1 MVVIAVCVF
10 GFVSYQK
17 LPLTL
22 MPDISYPS
30 LTIRTEYPGTAPQ
43 EVETQISQ
51 PLEQQLAIV
60 SNLKTISSISRAEQS
75 DIIMEFSW
83 DTDMGQIAQEVR
95 EKLDRVRLP
104 EEATRPLI
112 LRYDPT
118 LDPIMRIGVTSSD
131 IPLDELRVIV
141 EDILQR
147 DLEGEEGIAAVRV
160 IGGLEEEYQVN
171 IDEHKLASLG
181 IDIQQVNTKLAQ
193 NNVNLPGGQLDE
205 GETRYMIR
213 TLNEFQSIQDMADI
227 VVAEKSGVDIRLRDF
242 ATVQRLH
249 KEREIITRVNG
260 VESTEIEI
268 FKEADANIVEV
279 ARMVRNRLFGLPEQI
294 KYVAESQDTPKTEE
308 DEGTKKGDAEKKPNL
323 RNHLQLTD
331 FIAYKMPSSVSL
343 EVLTDQSKFISA
355 SIEEVKSN
363 ALFGGLIAVCVLYLF
378 LRNIG
383 STLIIG
389 LTIPV
394 SVIATFAP
402 MHLSGVSLN
411 IISLGGLALGIGML
425 VDNSIVVLESIF
437 RCQEEGDDLKT
448 ATIRGVSEVGGA
460 VFAST
465 LTTIAVFFPIVFVE
479 GVAGQVFGDMSLTVV
494 FSLMASLLVALFFI
508 PMLASRKAFSQ
519 SNDANTEVPKISYFN
534 LAFVSRPFHRF
545 QERWNG
551 YNETFSV
558 KSFWRTPLFAL
569 LVVPFLLLS
578 VTLLIIE
585 LVFQIVGKVLE
596 SALLLVLLLVSFAG
610 KALAFALSL
619 TRPILAIAST
629 LIRSASRFYEGFLKR
644 ALQTRV
650 AVLAIAFGSFAL
662 CLYFVYPQIGNELIP
677 ETRQG
682 EFYIDSKLPVGT
694 PIESTAD
701 TIRSLEVL
709 LKADSR
715 VERFATKVGTEKGA
729 SSEAEEGEHT
739 SRITVV
745 MKQGAT
751 QQDEA
756 ALIQSIRENSRLLP
770 DLDLEID
777 YPVLFSSKAPIE
789 VELYGYDLDTM
800 KVVSKDVATT
810 LSEVPGI
817 VDVRSNL
824 QPGSPE
830 VQIIYDRKRIVQLG
844 LELRPIAEL
853 VRNKIQG
860 NVATTFRKLDRQI
873 DIRVRL
879 EEEDR
884 YGLADL
890 KKLVINPRGPFP
902 IQLSAIADFI
912 VKEGANEVRHIDQ
925 QRGTVIF
932 ANVDGID
939 LAEASRLIQS
949 ALRRFDFPSGFSFDI
964 SGQQEEMED
973 STASMLFALGLAL
986 FLVYIVMASQFE
998 SLLHP
1003 FIILFSVPLAMIGV
1017 LLTLLVGGWSL
1028 NILVFI
1034 GLIMLAGIVVNNA
1047 IVLVDYINKLRRNH
1061 DMGKQDAIQKACL
1074 VRFRPIIMTTLT
1086 TVLAMLPMALG
1097 MGEGAEI
1104 RVPLAITVISGLSA
1118 STLLTL
1124 VVIPCAYS
1132 LIVRES
1138 ESAGSVA
1145 AL

>member
-10 GFVSYQK
+10 GFVSYKK

-75 DIIMEFSW
+75 DIVMEFSW
-83 DTDMGQIAQEVR
+83 DSDMGQIAQEIR
-95 EKLDRVRLP
+95 EKMDRVRLP

-118 LDPIMRIGVTSSD
+118 LDPIMRIGVTSSE
-131 IPLDELRVIV
+131 IPMDELRIIV
-141 EDILQR
+141 EDVLQR

-181 IDIQQVNTKLAQ
+181 LDIQQVNTKLAQ
-193 NNVNLPGGQLDE
+193 NNVNIPGGQLDE

-213 TLNEFQSIQDMADI
+213 TLNEFQSIEDMENIAI
-227 VVAEKSGVDIRLRDF
+227 AKKGEVDIRLRDF
-242 ATVQRLH
+242 AIVEQQH
-249 KEREIITRVNG
+249 KELEIITRVNG
-260 VESTEIEI
+260 VESVEIEI

-279 ARMVRNRLFGLPEQI
+279 ARMVRNRLFGLPAQI
-294 KYVAESQDTPKTEE
+294 KYVKESKKTPKE
-308 DEGTKKGDAEKKPNL
+308 DNPEKVEASKKPNPKNNPNPRDHL
-323 RNHLQLTD
+323 RLTD
-331 FIAYKMPSSVSL
+331 FISYKMPSDTSI
-343 EVLTDQSKFISA
+343 EVLTDQSLFIKS
-355 SIEEVKSN
+355 SIDEVKSN

-378 LRNIG
+378 LRKLG
-383 STLIIG
+383 STFIISI
-389 LTIPV
+389 TIPV
-394 SVIATFAP
+394 SVVATFAP
-402 MHLSGVSLN
+402 MYLSDVSLN

-437 RCQEEGDDLKT
+437 RCQEEGDDIKT

-479 GVAGQVFGDMSLTVV
+479 GIAGQVFGDMALTVV
-494 FSLMASLLVALFFI
+494 FSLLASLLVALFFI
-508 PMLASRKAFSQ
+508 PMLASRGSMTG
-519 SNDANTEVPKISYFN
+519 SGNPRDKISYWDLSF
-534 LAFVSRPFHRF
+534 LIQPFGRF
-545 QERWNG
+545 RERWRAFFNH
-551 YNETFSV
+551 FSASKTV
-558 KSFWRTPLFAL
+558 RLIGR
-569 LVVPFLLLS
+569 FLLLLPFLVLSS
-578 VTLLIIE
+578 VILLIE
-585 LVFQIVGKVLE
+585 LVFQILGKLFQG
-596 SALLLVLLLVSFAG
+596 LLLLALFAVFVISKVGTFLLG
-610 KALAFALSL
+610 L
-619 TRPILAIAST
+619 TRPALALST
-629 LIRSASRFYEGFLKR
+629 FVIRSASSIYESFLR
-644 ALQTRV
+644 HSLNASIV
-650 AVLAIAFGSFAL
+650 VLAIAFGTFAF
-662 CLYFVYPQIGNELIP
+662 CAIYVYPKIGNELIP

-682 EFYIDSKLPVGT
+682 EFYIESKLPVGT
-694 PIESTAD
+694 PIESTAE
-701 TIRSLEVL
+701 TVQALEEKL
-709 LKADSR
+709 LSDSR
-715 VERFATKVGTEKGA
+715 VTRFATTVGSEKGA
-729 SSEAEEGEHT
+729 TSDTDEGEHT
-739 SRITVV
+739 SRITVI
-745 MKQGAT
+745 MKPESTELEENG
-751 QQDEA
+751 
-756 ALIQSIRENSRLLP
+756 LIEELRTLSNGIP
-770 DLDLEID
+770 DLKMEID

-800 KVVSKDVATT
+800 KTVSNGVSGKLAQI
-810 LSEVPGI
+810 PGI

-879 EEEDR
+879 EEDDR
-884 YGLADL
+884 YGLDDL
-890 KKLVINPRGPFP
+890 KRLIVNPRGEFP
-902 IQLSAIADFI
+902 IQLSAVADFI

-925 QRGTVIF
+925 QRGTVIY
-932 ANVDGID
+932 ANVAGID
-939 LAEASRLIQS
+939 LAKASRQIQA
-949 ALRRFDFPSGFSFDI
+949 ALRDFDFPSGFSFDI

-973 STASMLFALGLAL
+973 STSSMLFALGLAL

-1003 FIILFSVPLAMIGV
+1003 FIILFTVPLAMIGV
-1017 LLTLLVGGWSL
+1017 LFTLYAGGWTL

-1047 IVLVDYINKLRRNH
+1047 IVLVDYINTLRRR
-1061 DMGKQDAIQKACL
+1061 DGIGKMDAIQKACL
-1074 VRFRPIIMTTLT
+1074 IRFRPILMTTLT
-1086 TVLAMLPMALG
+1086 TVLGILPMALG
-1097 MGEGAEI
+1097 LGEGAEI
-1104 RVPLAITVISGLSA
+1104 RVPLAITVIAGLST

-1124 VVIPCAYS
+1124 IVIPCAYS
-1132 LIVRES
+1132 LIVRETR
-1138 ESAGSVA
+1138 EIPA
-1145 AL
+1145 

>member
-1 MVVIAVCVF
+1 MIVIAVCVF

-75 DIIMEFSW
+75 DIVMEFSW
-83 DTDMGQIAQEVR
+83 DTDMGQISQEVR
-95 EKLDRVRLP
+95 EKMDRVRLP

-118 LDPIMRIGVTSSD
+118 LDPIMRIGVTSSE

-171 IDEHKLASLG
+171 IDEQKLASLG
-181 IDIQQVNTKLAQ
+181 IDIQQVNAKLAQ

-213 TLNEFQSIQDMADI
+213 TLNEFQSIQDMANI
-227 VVAEKSGVDIRLRDF
+227 VIAEKSGVDIRLRDF
-242 ATVQRLH
+242 AIVQRLH

-260 VESTEIEI
+260 VESTEVEI

-294 KYVAESQDTPKTEE
+294 KYVEQIQNPPKIETTEE
-308 DEGTKKGDAEKKPNL
+308 GKKGDAERKPDL

-331 FIAYKMPSSVSL
+331 FISYKMPSSVSL
-343 EVLTDQSKFISA
+343 EILTDQSDFISA
-355 SIEEVKSN
+355 SIEEVKRN

-378 LRNIG
+378 LKNIG

-394 SVIATFAP
+394 SVVATFAP

-425 VDNSIVVLESIF
+425 VDNSIVVLESVF
-437 RCQEEGDDLKT
+437 RCQEEGDDLQS
-448 ATIRGVSEVGGA
+448 ATLRGVSEVGGA

-465 LTTIAVFFPIVFVE
+465 MTTIAVFFPIVFVE

-494 FSLMASLLVALFFI
+494 FSLLASLLVALFFI
-508 PMLASRKAFSQ
+508 PMLASRKSFLRSES
-519 SNDANTEVPKISYFN
+519 SNAKISEIYFFN
-534 LAFVSRPFHRF
+534 LVFLSSSFHRF
-545 QERWNG
+545 QERWRG
-551 YNETFSV
+551 YKATFPRGVAGQSV
-558 KSFWRTPLFAL
+558 LSAL
-569 LVVPFLLLS
+569 LIVPFFLLS
-578 VTLLIIE
+578 VVLLIIE
-585 LVFQIVGKVLE
+585 LVFRIVGKIFEGIMLLGLFLAFGA
-596 SALLLVLLLVSFAG
+596 SKMLAFALTLTRP
-610 KALAFALSL
+610 ALAFA
-619 TRPILAIAST
+619 ST
-629 LIRSASRFYEGFLKR
+629 LIKSASKIYEGFLNR
-644 ALQTRV
+644 ALKVRF
-650 AVLAIAFGSFAL
+650 AVLAIAFGSFAF
-662 CLYFVYPQIGNELIP
+662 CLYYVYPKIGNELIP

-682 EFYIDSKLPVGT
+682 EFFVDSKLPVGT
-694 PIESTAD
+694 PIETTAL
-701 TIRSLEVL
+701 TIQSFEEL
-709 LKADSR
+709 LKGDSR
-715 VERFATKVGTEKGA
+715 VDRFATKVGTEKGA

-739 SRITVV
+739 SRITVELN
-745 MKQGAT
+745 QGT
-751 QQDEA
+751 THQDETE
-756 ALIQSIRENSRLLP
+756 LIQSIREHSRFLP

-800 KVVSKDVATT
+800 KTVSKGVAAA
-810 LSEVPGI
+810 LSEIPGI

-830 VQIIYDRKRIVQLG
+830 VQIIYDRTRIVQLG

-879 EEEDR
+879 EEDDR
-884 YGLADL
+884 YGLDDL
-890 KKLVINPRGPFP
+890 KRLVINPRGQFP

-925 QRGTVIF
+925 QRGTVIY

-939 LAEASRLIQS
+939 LAEASRLIQN
-949 ALRRFDFPSGFSFDI
+949 ALRNFKFPSGFSFDI

-973 STASMLFALGLAL
+973 STASMLFAFGLAL

-1017 LLTLLVGGWSL
+1017 LLTLLIGGWSL

-1047 IVLVDYINKLRRNH
+1047 IVLVDYINKLRRNQGI
-1061 DMGKQDAIQKACL
+1061 GKQVAIQKACL
-1074 VRFRPIIMTTLT
+1074 IRFRPILMTTLT
-1086 TVLAMLPMALG
+1086 TVLGMLPMALG
-1097 MGEGAEI
+1097 IGEGSEI

-1138 ESAGSVA
+1138 ELA
-1145 AL
+1145 ASES